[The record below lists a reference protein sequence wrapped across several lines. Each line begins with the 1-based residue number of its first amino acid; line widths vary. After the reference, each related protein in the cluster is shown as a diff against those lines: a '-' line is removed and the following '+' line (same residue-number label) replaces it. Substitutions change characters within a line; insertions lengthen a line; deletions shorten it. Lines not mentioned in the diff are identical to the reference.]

1 MGTKSYFN
9 VYLRNFLFILCV
21 PIITIFLLYIQ
32 SVRSVEKQIVSANN
46 NTLHQFFRLIDAEI
60 EEMKSLVIALG
71 SDEKCITYA
80 QYAVDS
86 PNKTGY
92 QGVLLSKALSEY
104 GDEKYEDIFVY
115 YPYEDRVV
123 SGTHSILNKGRYW
136 ETYYKA
142 SEFTEF
148 EKSLD
153 CQSFKPVLC
162 SISSDEQSYLCVAM
176 RKRNGRNPQRDFVV
190 VVVMRPSYLEKIMVV
205 DEREENGELIIFNE
219 NHDVLIGDMINKQD
233 GFELLNGEKERYVTY
248 LGNTKYMVHMK
259 TAECITGGYA
269 FIMPYDYFWRE
280 LFSLR
285 TICGIGAVLCIVVS
299 MYMAYKS
306 TKRVYRP
313 IENMIEQLSG
323 DTNYN
328 KKENNEF
335 EFFESIV
342 QRKNK
347 KIYTLEKQLIED
359 EEIRKQHFA
368 RTLLEGDITDAVL
381 EEGFLNREIS
391 LSVDKFCVAA
401 VNVKGS
407 PELEEELQRFV
418 VSNVIEELYGFPI
431 YVALMSKERYAIIFC
446 LVQDMTK
453 ENVIRTL
460 REGNAF
466 FEKSGKILL
475 SIGLGEVYE
484 GVQGMRKS
492 YKEAVK
498 ALGYKWL
505 LGEGNIIEYAN
516 ICQRKFDYNS
526 GTESKIYRIIMDYI
540 KGEEEEVADKLV
552 TKIWELYDIN
562 AEVSMDTIECFKYEV
577 LNVLNNVIMHIG
589 APEVN
594 GTLLLQLMELP
605 TVSTYKEE
613 LALLF
618 NDLHVWYRGNVKDD
632 GVCSKVKSYVEKNYS
647 DPQLSV
653 AEISRAV
660 NLTSS
665 YLTKQFKDRY
675 NISIL
680 DYIAQTRIK
689 NAKVLLQDASLS
701 VKQVSSMVG
710 FMSDN
715 VFIKTFK
722 KWEGIT
728 PKNYRN
734 LPFEP

>member
-32 SVRSVEKQIVSANN
+32 AERSVEKQIVSANN
-46 NTLHQFFRLIDAEI
+46 NTLNQFFRLIDAEI
-60 EEMKSLVIALG
+60 EEIKNLVIALG

-86 PNKTGY
+86 PDKTGY
-92 QGVLLSKALSEY
+92 QGVLIRNSLAEY
-104 GDEKYEDIFVY
+104 GDEKYEDVFVY
-115 YPYEDRVV
+115 YPYEERVV
-123 SGTHSILNKGRYW
+123 SGTHSILNKERYW
-136 ETYYKA
+136 ETYYK
-142 SEFTEF
+142 SCEFSDF
-148 EKSLD
+148 ETILN

-162 SISSDEQSYLCVAM
+162 SINSDEQSYLCVAM
-176 RKRNGRNPQRDFVV
+176 RKRNGRNPKRDFVV
-190 VVVMRPSYLEKIMVV
+190 VVVMRPAYLEKIMVV
-205 DEREENGELIIFNE
+205 DEREVNGELIIFNE
-219 NHDVLIGDMINKQD
+219 NHDVLIGDIINKHD
-233 GFELLNGEKERYVTY
+233 SFELRHAENASYVTP
-248 LGNTKYMVHMK
+248 LGDTKYMVHMK
-259 TAECITGGYA
+259 AAESITGGYA
-269 FIMPYDYFWRE
+269 FIMPYDYFWHE

-285 TICGIGAVLCIVVS
+285 TICGIGVVLCIVVS

-306 TKRVYRP
+306 TQRIYRP
-313 IENMIEQLSG
+313 IENMIEQLSD
-323 DTNYN
+323 DTYYN
-328 KKENNEF
+328 KKEKNEF
-335 EFFESIV
+335 EFFEGII

-359 EEIRKQHFA
+359 IDIRKQHLA
-368 RTLLEGDITDAVL
+368 RMLLEGDITDAAL
-381 EEGFLNREIS
+381 EEGFLDREIS

-401 VNVKGS
+401 INIKGG
-407 PELEEELQRFV
+407 PELNDDLQRFV

-431 YVALMSKERYAIIFC
+431 YVARMSRDWYAIIFC
-446 LVQDMTK
+446 LVRDMTK
-453 ENVIRTL
+453 ENVVRTL
-460 REGNAF
+460 LEGSAF
-466 FEKSGKILL
+466 FQKNGKMML
-475 SIGLGEVYE
+475 SIGLGEIYE
-484 GVQGMRKS
+484 GVQGLRKS
-492 YKEAVK
+492 YKESVY
-498 ALGYKWL
+498 ALRYKWL
-505 LGEGNIIEYAN
+505 LGEGNIIEYTN

-526 GTESKIYRIIMDYI
+526 GTESKIFRIIMDYV
-540 KGEEEEVADKLV
+540 KGEDEESADKLV
-552 TKIWELYDIN
+552 TKIWELYGIN

-577 LNVLNNVIMHIG
+577 LNILNNVIMHIG
-589 APEVN
+589 ASEIN
-594 GTLLLQLMELP
+594 GILLHQLMELP
-605 TVSTYKEE
+605 TVSIYKEQ

-618 NDLHVWYRGNVKDD
+618 DNLHDWYKGNAKDD

-647 DPQLSV
+647 DSQLSV
-653 AEISRAV
+653 AEISREV

-722 KWEGIT
+722 KWEGVT

>member
-1 MGTKSYFN
+1 M
-9 VYLRNFLFILCV
+9 
-21 PIITIFLLYIQ
+21 ITIFLLYIQ
-32 SVRSVEKQIVSANN
+32 AEKSVEKQIVSANN

-60 EEMKSLVIALG
+60 EEMKNLIIALG
-71 SDEKCITYA
+71 SDEKCVSYA

-86 PNKTGY
+86 PDKTGY
-92 QGVLLSKALSEY
+92 QGVLLKNSLTEY
-104 GDEKYEDIFVY
+104 GSEKYEDILVY
-115 YPYEDRVV
+115 YPHEDRVV
-123 SGTHSILNKGRYW
+123 SGTHSILNKVRYW
-136 ETYYKA
+136 EAYYK
-142 SEFTEF
+142 SCEFSDF
-148 EKSLD
+148 EEILN
-153 CQSFKPVLC
+153 CQSFKPMLC
-162 SISSDEQSYLCVAM
+162 SINSEEQSYLCVAM

-190 VVVMRPSYLEKIMVV
+190 VVVMRPAYLEKIMVV
-205 DEREENGELIIFNE
+205 DEREVNGELIIFNE
-219 NHDVLIGDMINKQD
+219 NHDILIGDMNNKQD
-233 GFELLNGEKERYVTY
+233 SFELRDEESAPYVTRI
-248 LGNTKYMVHMK
+248 GSDKYMVHMK
-259 TAECITGGYA
+259 AAESIIGGYA
-269 FIMPYDYFWRE
+269 FVMQYDYFWRE

-285 TICGIGAVLCIVVS
+285 TICVIGVVLCIVVS
-299 MYMAYKS
+299 MYLAYKS

-313 IENMIEQLSG
+313 IENMLEQLSD
-323 DTNYN
+323 DTYYN
-328 KKENNEF
+328 KKEKNEF

-342 QRKNK
+342 QSKNK

-359 EEIRKQHFA
+359 EDIRKQHFA
-368 RTLLEGDITDAVL
+368 RILLEGDITDAVL

-401 VNVKGS
+401 VDVKGS
-407 PELEEELQRFV
+407 QELEEELQRFV
-418 VSNVIEELYGFPI
+418 ISNVIEELYGFPI

-446 LVQDMTK
+446 LVQDMMK

-460 REGNAF
+460 REGSTF

-498 ALGYKWL
+498 ALRYKWL

-526 GTESKIYRIIMDYI
+526 GTETKIFRIIMDYI

-562 AEVSMDTIECFKYEV
+562 AGVSMDTIECFKYEV

-594 GTLLLQLMELP
+594 GTLLLRLMELP
-605 TVSTYKEE
+605 TVSTYKEQ
-613 LALLF
+613 LARLF
-618 NDLHVWYRGNVKDD
+618 NDLHVWYRGNAKDD

-653 AEISRAV
+653 AEISREV

-701 VKQVSSMVG
+701 VKQVSAMVG

-722 KWEGIT
+722 KWEGVT